1 MNLVGMSHLMWPC
14 SSACTWASRRTL
26 PSIRLQLWLRAYLRR
41 LQVPLQGS
49 RLWQLWQLS
58 RQIWLLSASDIK
70 QEILQ
75 GRMGAFQDSNR
86 PCLSRTSADR
96 GAVVLGCCD
105 VLSGLFL

>member
-58 RQIWLLSASDIK
+58 RQIWLLSASDIE

-75 GRMGAFQDSNR
+75 GRMGAFQD
-86 PCLSRTSADR
+86 PTDH
-96 GAVVLGCCD
+96 V
-105 VLSGLFL
+105 